1 MTKIVQFGEGNFLRT
16 FVDVYFDHLNKY
28 REGQYEVHIVQPIP
42 YGNLDNFKKQ
52 NNRYHVVL
60 RGTVGTDD
68 VEEVYEINSVKE
80 VFSPFENIER
90 YFELAKDEDLK
101 IVVSNTTEA
110 GICFNPNDKMDDFA
124 HITYPAKLTL
134 FLFERFRA
142 KKPGLYILPVEL
154 IENNADELAK
164 CVDKYIELWN
174 LPKDFKDWNKKNNF
188 YCNTLVDRVVSGYPR
203 DEKIKNHLWDLIG
216 EKDELVSV
224 GEPFGLWVI
233 ENKGNVKQF
242 ILEGSNNVDVILTD
256 NISYYKKR
264 KVRILNGSHT
274 NLVPLCLWLGK
285 DTVYDCMV
293 DPKTRAFID
302 NSLEEIIPF
311 VSKDEKETRE
321 YASSV
326 ISRFLNPFINHQL
339 TSIAL
344 NSISK
349 WKARDL
355 PTFLDYVQSKNELPK
370 YLTIGFS
377 YLVNQYMNIK
387 KDGESFYV
395 DLPTRRIEVKDDLN
409 CLTYFM
415 NGKSLFDFMSDISLW
430 GMDLTIIPHFYEK
443 VKADVDVIKDKGQL
457 I

>member
-1 MTKIVQFGEGNFLRT
+1 
-16 FVDVYFDHLNKY
+16 
-28 REGQYEVHIVQPIP
+28 
-42 YGNLDNFKKQ
+42 
-52 NNRYHVVL
+52 
-60 RGTVGTDD
+60 
-68 VEEVYEINSVKE
+68 
-80 VFSPFENIER
+80 
-90 YFELAKDEDLK
+90 
-101 IVVSNTTEA
+101 
-110 GICFNPNDKMDDFA
+110 
-124 HITYPAKLTL
+124 
-134 FLFERFRA
+134 
-142 KKPGLYILPVEL
+142 
-154 IENNADELAK
+154 
-164 CVDKYIELWN
+164 
-174 LPKDFKDWNKKNNF
+174 
-188 YCNTLVDRVVSGYPR
+188 
-203 DEKIKNHLWDLIG
+203 
-216 EKDELVSV
+216 
-224 GEPFGLWVI
+224 
-233 ENKGNVKQF
+233 
-242 ILEGSNNVDVILTD
+242 
-256 NISYYKKR
+256 
-264 KVRILNGSHT
+264 
-274 NLVPLCLWLGK
+274 
-285 DTVYDCMV
+285 MV

-430 GMDLTIIPHFYEK
+430 GMDLTTIPHFYEK
-443 VKADVDVIKDKGQL
+443 VKADVNVIKDKGQL